1 MGTDIY
7 ISLGSIKRNSKTET
21 LSEHTDTDS
30 SIVLFLNDNNVGFGD
45 IRIEYFD
52 ADTDDVNHP
61 RRDYDLFSFLADA
74 RTGTEGVK
82 PMLDVQ
88 ELRKNTRKFLDWLYR
103 EKLKTLDGDELSK
116 SDFYWNLGL
125 QDYGYVFY
133 AVSVLTGFNYDQVA
147 LVKDRIVNTDPSYI
161 PHPEGKTYRQIF
173 DKRWFEFLNMLVRD
187 DWDFVIF
194 SFDN

>member
-1 MGTDIY
+1 
-7 ISLGSIKRNSKTET
+7 
-21 LSEHTDTDS
+21 
-30 SIVLFLNDNNVGFGD
+30 
-45 IRIEYFD
+45 
-52 ADTDDVNHP
+52 
-61 RRDYDLFSFLADA
+61 LADA

-133 AVSVLTGFNYDQVA
+133 PVSVLTGFNYDQVA
-147 LVKDRIVNTDPSYI
+147 LVNDRTNYIDPIYT

-173 DKRWFEFLNMLVRD
+173 NKNWFNFLEILTRDK
-187 DWDFVIF
+187 WDFVIF